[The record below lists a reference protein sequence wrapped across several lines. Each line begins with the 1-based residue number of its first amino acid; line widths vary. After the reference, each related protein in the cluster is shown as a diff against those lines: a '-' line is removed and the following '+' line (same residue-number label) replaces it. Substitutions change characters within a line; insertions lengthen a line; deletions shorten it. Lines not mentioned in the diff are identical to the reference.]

1 MESIEIGREAKV
13 YESLWSGETNQGQVT
28 TYKIFTSQSIHKE
41 QGEVR
46 YSTHQNRLVSAINLC
61 TEVKIDV
68 FVYIESELSLSRSTS
83 KVMWQSGEKFVSF
96 LVFVCGNI
104 YIVKES
110 DLKFQC
116 YHSDIKVCLL
126 NYLDIF
132 RNLGHYI
139 WFKGVYAILAD
150 IYH

>member
-1 MESIEIGREAKV
+1 MESTDIGREAKV
-13 YESLWSGETNQGQVT
+13 YESLWSGETNQGLVT

-68 FVYIESELSLSRSTS
+68 FVFIESELSLNRSTS

-96 LVFVCGNI
+96 LVFV
-104 YIVKES
+104 
-110 DLKFQC
+110 
-116 YHSDIKVCLL
+116 
-126 NYLDIF
+126 
-132 RNLGHYI
+132 
-139 WFKGVYAILAD
+139 
-150 IYH
+150 